1 MVAFEGRSTSVR
13 ARLKAILASLP
24 PKFVWQRGETLVRI
38 LLFAAGAFAV
48 LMTVAIATVLLVE
61 AVVFFQQVSPTE
73 FFTGVRWNPDVPP
86 NISFGVLPLVAG
98 TLIIAAG
105 AALIGLP
112 LGLGA
117 AIYLREYAP
126 PRVREIV
133 KPVLEILAGIPTV
146 VFGFFG
152 LLVISPGLQD
162 LLGASYQNGLTAIF
176 VIGILIVPLV
186 SSLSE
191 DALTAVPM
199 ELRDGALALG
209 ATRFEAMSRVVVPG
223 AFSGILASFLLA
235 ISRAIGETMVVLLV
249 AGQTSSLQLNPL
261 GQMETMSAFIARRAS
276 GDIAAG
282 EAAYQALF
290 AVGFTLFV
298 MTLALNVLADRLRN
312 RFREV
317 YE

>member
-1 MVAFEGRSTSVR
+1 MFESGSKSVR
-13 ARLKAILASLP
+13 ARLKEILASLSP
-24 PKFVWQRGETLVRI
+24 TYVWEGGETLVRI
-38 LLFAAGAFAV
+38 LLLAAATFAV
-48 LMTVAIATVLLVE
+48 LMTLAIAFVLLWE
-61 AVVFFQQVSPTE
+61 SLVFFSAVSPVE
-73 FFTGVRWNPDVPP
+73 FFTSTHWNPDVPP

-98 TLIIAAG
+98 TLIIAGG

-126 PRVREIV
+126 HRVREFV

-152 LLVISPGLQD
+152 LLVISPSVQD
-162 LLGASYQNGLTAIF
+162 WFGASYQNGLTAII

-199 ELRDGALALG
+199 DLRDGALALG
-209 ATRFEAMSRVVVPG
+209 ATRFESMSRVVVPG
-223 AFSGILASFLLA
+223 AFSGVLASFLLA
-235 ISRAIGETMVVLLV
+235 ISRAVGETMVVLIV
-249 AGQTSSLQLNPL
+249 AGQNTQLELNPL
-261 GQMETMSAFIARRAS
+261 HQLETMSAFIARRAS
-276 GDIAAG
+276 GDLATG
-282 EAAYQALF
+282 EPAFQALF
-290 AVGFTLFV
+290 AVGFTLLV
-298 MTLALNVLADRLRN
+298 MTLSLNILANRLRT
-312 RFREV
+312 RYREV